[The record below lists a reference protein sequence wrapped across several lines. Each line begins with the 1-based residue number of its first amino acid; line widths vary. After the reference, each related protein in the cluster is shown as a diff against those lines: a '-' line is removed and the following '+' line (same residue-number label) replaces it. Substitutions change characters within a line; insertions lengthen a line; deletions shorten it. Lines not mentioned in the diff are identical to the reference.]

1 MPLLIIGDITIV
13 GITVFDPA
21 AIPVDEEVPPLF
33 LRRATELA
41 SVLNSISAPL
51 LALAAAAKSATT

>member
-1 MPLLIIGDITIV
+1 M
-13 GITVFDPA
+13 FDPA